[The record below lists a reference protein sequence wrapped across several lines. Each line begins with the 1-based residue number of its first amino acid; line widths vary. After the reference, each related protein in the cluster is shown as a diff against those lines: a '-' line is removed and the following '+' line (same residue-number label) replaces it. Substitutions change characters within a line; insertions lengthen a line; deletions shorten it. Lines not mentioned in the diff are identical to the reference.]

1 MNTALILTF
10 LSLTFL
16 QIILMID
23 NLIFISVLTESLNK
37 TDKAYARK
45 IGLVLSLLLN
55 TGLILLAGFLTS
67 LHTELFS
74 VGEYHFTFHNLILLI
89 GGLFL
94 LVKVV
99 KEIRCKI
106 DNVCHTSSTKTFK
119 SVTQVII
126 NMALIDLIF
135 SIDSTIIA
143 IGMTEVKW
151 IQIGSVLVA
160 IVIMYFSFNF
170 INKVTDKY
178 PSLKVLA
185 LAFLFLI
192 GFSLF
197 TGGLGVE
204 IPKGYVYFA
213 MFFSLLVEFLNIKI
227 ETKSKL
233 IDKIMNRAKTE
244 GVKDPAKDSSQVAA
258 PKK

>member
-1 MNTALILTF
+1 MNTELLLTF
-10 LSLTFL
+10 LSLTIL

-23 NLIFISVLTESLNK
+23 NLIFISVLTEKLEK
-37 TDKAYARK
+37 KDKAYARR
-45 IGLVLSLLLN
+45 IGLIISLCLN
-55 TGLILLAGFLTS
+55 TILILLAGALTS

-74 VGEYHFTFHNLILLI
+74 YKGYHFTFHNLILLI

-94 LVKVV
+94 LAKVV
-99 KEIRCKI
+99 KEIRHKI
-106 DNVCHTSSTKTFK
+106 DAVKDNSNIKSFK
-119 SVTQVII
+119 SITQIII
-126 NMALIDLIF
+126 NMALIDMIF

-143 IGMTEVKW
+143 IGMSDIKW

-160 IVIMYFSFNF
+160 ILIMYLCFNF

-197 TGGLGVE
+197 TSGLGVE

-227 ETKSKL
+227 ETKEKIINKILNRKHPEDLSDISKDM
-233 IDKIMNRAKTE
+233 IQN
-244 GVKDPAKDSSQVAA
+244 
-258 PKK
+258 KK

>member
-1 MNTALILTF
+1 MTTTLILTF

-16 QIILMID
+16 QVILMID
-23 NLIFISVLTESLNK
+23 NLIFISVLTESLSSK
-37 TDKAYARK
+37 DKAYARRV
-45 IGLVLSLLLN
+45 GLLMSLVLN

-67 LHTELFS
+67 LHTILFS
-74 VGEYHFTFHNLILLI
+74 VGTYHFTFHNLILFV

-94 LVKVV
+94 LYKVV
-99 KEIRCKI
+99 KEMRCKL
-106 DNVCHTSSTKTFK
+106 DNTCHTTNTKTLK
-119 SVTQVII
+119 TVTQVII
-126 NMALIDLIF
+126 NMILIDLIF

-143 IGMTEVKW
+143 IGMTEIKW
-151 IQIGSVLVA
+151 IQISSVLVA
-160 IVIMYFSFNF
+160 IIIMYFSFNF
-170 INKVTDKY
+170 INKITDKY
-178 PSLKVLA
+178 PSLKIMA

-213 MFFSLLVEFLNIKI
+213 MFFSLGVEWLMIKSESNSINLNKI
-227 ETKSKL
+227 L
-233 IDKIMNRAKTE
+233 HNDKNE
-244 GVKDPAKDSSQVAA
+244 